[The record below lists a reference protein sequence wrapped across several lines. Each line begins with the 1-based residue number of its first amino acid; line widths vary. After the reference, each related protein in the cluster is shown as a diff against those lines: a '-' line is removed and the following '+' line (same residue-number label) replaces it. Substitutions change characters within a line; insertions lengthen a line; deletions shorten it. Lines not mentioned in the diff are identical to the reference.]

1 MVPGF
6 ELLFDCNN
14 KLPEPKKE
22 DINWVPTDW
31 ADHMD
36 LNAMTTLLRD
46 PICNIEEEEYWE
58 ACQHALKSPYEART
72 SDEDEEGGEAPS
84 DSDEGSNSESDNSS
98 DSSSSDN
105 GDGEDDSNSDSES
118 NNSGD
123 YDSQYS
129 GNDWGEPLSDRED
142 EDVGLFY
149 EDRSDDDVDYYDEDI
164 EDDAKAKPIDMENGI
179 EIEEYKLENVLE
191 AVEEVVGADNIDY
204 DDYPYGRPL
213 DWSCIT
219 DVGSRSGPQYD
230 MNGREIPELGSFHNS
245 ELGSLNPYIE
255 EEDDIDA
262 RLAILDR
269 KLMIHSFRN

>member
-14 KLPEPKKE
+14 RLPKPKKE
-22 DINWVPTDW
+22 DTNWVPIDW
-31 ADHMD
+31 ANYMD
-36 LNAMTTLLRD
+36 PDAMTTLLGGA
-46 PICNIEEEEYWE
+46 ICNIEEEEYWE
-58 ACQHALKSPYEART
+58 ACQHALKSLYEART

-129 GNDWGEPLSDRED
+129 GNNWGEPPSDRED

-149 EDRSDDDVDYYDEDI
+149 DEDI
-164 EDDAKAKPIDMENGI
+164 EDDAKAEPIDMENGT
-179 EIEEYKLENVLE
+179 ESEEYELENVLE

-204 DDYPYGRPL
+204 NDYPYGRPL

-219 DVGSRSGPQYD
+219 DVSSRSGPQYD